1 MKILM
6 ASHYFE
12 AHRGGV
18 EIAAGQLAR
27 ALARLGHR
35 VTWAACGCDP
45 PPGDP
50 AVCDRAVPLPAV
62 NSLERR
68 TGIPYPL
75 PLPLAAAQFIDEVR
89 SADLVIV
96 HDGSYVSSVIA
107 HRTAQLVGVPIVLIQ
122 HIGLVPYRNPVL
134 RVAMRVLTHVV
145 TRPALAAADQVVF
158 ISDLTRRHFANVRF
172 GRAPLMVFNGVDTAV
187 FRPPE
192 PGSDGGA
199 IRRSLGLLPERPMVL
214 FVGRFVEKKGLCH
227 LKRMAERRPDWNWV
241 LAGWGPIDPIA
252 SHLPNVHIVSG
263 RSGAQLATLY
273 QAADAL
279 VLPSVG
285 EGYPLVIQEA
295 LACGLPVVCGADT
308 ATADPAAGPFL
319 VGAEC
324 CVADT
329 AATAD
334 RFIAALAPFVAAPVL
349 DTERRVRAEFART
362 RYSWDEMAR
371 RLIAHAP
378 VSAVRQPS
386 APALRPAM

>member
-75 PLPLAAAQFIDEVR
+75 PLPLAAARFIDEVR

-96 HDGSYVSSVIA
+96 HDGSYVSSVLA

-134 RVAMRVLTHVV
+134 RLAMRVLTHVV

-158 ISDLTRRHFANVRF
+158 ISELTRRHFATVRF
-172 GRAPLMVFNGVDTAV
+172 RRAPLLVFNGIDTAV

-192 PGSDGGA
+192 PGSDRSA
-199 IRRSLGLLPERPMVL
+199 IRRSLGLHPERPMVL
-214 FVGRFVEKKGLCH
+214 FVGRFVEKKGLRH
-227 LKRMAERRPDWNWV
+227 LQRMAERRPDWSWV
-241 LAGWGPIDPIA
+241 LAGWGPIDPTA
-252 SHLPNVHIVSG
+252 WNLPNVHVVSG
-263 RSGAQLATLY
+263 RSGAGLAALY
-273 QAADAL
+273 QATDAL

-308 ATADPAAGPFL
+308 ATADPAAAPFL
-319 VGAEC
+319 VGVHC
-324 CVADT
+324 CAADT
-329 AATAD
+329 TATGD
-334 RFIAALAPFVAAPVL
+334 RFIAALAPFVAAPVS

-386 APALRPAM
+386 APALSPAI